1 MLEPLMD
8 APPVIDVKSKTILL
22 RVLNLTTVDTP
33 EGEEIYSVDWACLG
47 YNNNQDYFY
56 L

>member
-1 MLEPLMD
+1 MLEPFMGD
-8 APPVIDVKSKTILL
+8 PPVIDVKSKTILS

-33 EGEEIYSVDWACLG
+33 EGAGIYSIGWAFSC
-47 YNNNQDYFY
+47 YNNNHDYSN